1 MIKDLLRRWSFRQSA
16 SKEPTGLLSLKAVH
30 SAVAFISV
38 EEQDFEACKNAIL
51 AFYRTHDIKG
61 SVFFFDF
68 RKIEKGERLITS
80 IATTVLKKD
89 LNWYDRP
96 SPEKTRLMLEGEP
109 DLFISLLPE
118 TTYPLEYMVRCSCAR
133 FKVGRQQIPGNIFD
147 LVVMDPADKTL
158 SQREAFGEIVK
169 LLETVK

>member
-1 MIKDLLRRWSFRQSA
+1 MIKAFLRRWSLRKSA
-16 SKEPTGLLSLKAVH
+16 STEPTGLLPLQDVH

-38 EEQDFEACKNAIL
+38 EGQDFEACKNDIL
-51 AFYRTHDIKG
+51 AFCRTHNIKG

-80 IATTVLKKD
+80 ITTTVLRKD

-96 SPEKTRLMLEGEP
+96 SPEKTRAMLEGEP
-109 DLFISLLPE
+109 DLFISLLPANS
-118 TTYPLEYMVRCSCAR
+118 YPLEYMARCSKAR
-133 FKVGRQQIPGNIFD
+133 FKVGRQQLPGNVFD
-147 LVVMDPADKTL
+147 LVVLDPADKKL

-169 LLETVK
+169 LLETIK